1 MKLRLEDILK
11 AVNGKCLNRE
21 VFDETK
27 QISDIITDSR
37 VISTDSL
44 FVPLRGERFDGH
56 VFIKDVYDKGARL
69 TLTMNEEIVDA
80 RLCTILVED
89 TSKALL
95 DLGHFYRKQF
105 NIPVIGITGSVG
117 KTSTK
122 EIVAA
127 ILSGRYNVHK
137 TEGNFNNE
145 IGVPLTLFKLR
156 PEHEI
161 AVIEMGMNHFGEIHN
176 LSYAATP
183 NIGIITNIG
192 TSHIENLGSREGI
205 LAAKLEILDGMAAG
219 GKLIV
224 CGDNDLLGKL
234 PRQKVEVIFYG
245 FTDSKPYK
253 AENIVS
259 EGEYTRA
266 HITTPCAIYD
276 IEIKALGEH
285 MIYNV
290 LAGIAVAE
298 AYGLTEEEIKSGL
311 KVYAPAKMRM
321 HITKGMNNMTL
332 IDDTYN
338 ASPESMKAALKVL
351 KDFNSTGRKVA
362 VLGDMLEQ
370 GEFAPT
376 LHESVGEE
384 AATLGIDLLCAVGP
398 LARHI
403 YEGAKKVDS
412 ISVIYYETKEAWM
425 QNKDQFL
432 QAEDTILFKASR
444 GMHFEEMLEGLG
456 KVKSD
461 GK

>member
-1 MKLRLEDILK
+1 MKLCLEDILK
-11 AVNGKCLNRE
+11 AVSGKCLNP
-21 VFDETK
+21 DALETK
-27 QISDIITDSR
+27 KQIADIVTDSR
-37 VISTDSL
+37 AITKDSL
-44 FVPLRGERFDGH
+44 FVPLKGESFDGH
-56 VFIKDVYDKGARL
+56 AFIKDVYDKGSII
-69 TLTMNEEIVDA
+69 TLTMNEEVVDS

-89 TSKALL
+89 TGKALL

-122 EIVAA
+122 EIISA

-137 TEGNFNNE
+137 TQGNFNNE

-161 AVIEMGMNHFGEIHN
+161 AVVEMGMNHFGEIHN

-183 NIGIITNIG
+183 DIGVITNIG

-205 LAAKLEILDGMAAG
+205 LKAKLEILDGMADN

-224 CGDNDLLGKL
+224 CGDNDLLGNL
-234 PRQKVEVIFYG
+234 PTQKVEVITYG
-245 FTDSKPYK
+245 FTEDKLYR
-253 AENIVS
+253 ATHIVS
-259 EGEYTRA
+259 QGEYTSA
-266 HITTPCAIYD
+266 HIKTPSTSYD
-276 IEIKALGEH
+276 IEINALGEH

-298 AYGLTEEEIKSGL
+298 TYGLTEEEIKRGL
-311 KVYAPAKMRM
+311 KTYAPAKMRM
-321 HITKGMNNMTL
+321 HITQGMNNMTL

-351 KDFNSTGRKVA
+351 KDFDGKGRKVA

-370 GEFAPT
+370 GEFAPS
-376 LHESVGEE
+376 LHESVGV
-384 AATLGIDLLCAVGP
+384 AAAELGIDLLCAVGP

-403 YEGAKKVDS
+403 YEGAKKVGN
-412 ISVIYYETKEAWM
+412 IQVIYYETKEAWM

-432 QAEDTILFKASR
+432 KDEDTLLFKASR

>member
-1 MKLRLEDILK
+1 MKLCVEDIVK
-11 AVNGKCLNRE
+11 AVNGKCLNPE
-21 VFDETK
+21 VLQEKK
-27 QISDIITDSR
+27 QIADIVTDSR
-37 VISTDSL
+37 AITKESL
-44 FVPLRGERFDGH
+44 FVPLKGENFDGH
-56 VFIKDVYDKGARL
+56 VFIKDVYDKGSII
-69 TLTMNEEIVDA
+69 TLTMNEEVVDS

-89 TSKALL
+89 TGKALL

-137 TEGNFNNE
+137 NEGNFNNE

-161 AVIEMGMNHFGEIHN
+161 AVVEMGMNHFGEIHN
-176 LSYAATP
+176 LSYAASP
-183 NIGIITNIG
+183 NMGIITNIG

-205 LAAKLEILDGMAAG
+205 LKAKLEMLDGMADN

-224 CGDNDLLGKL
+224 CGDNDLLGNL
-234 PRQKVEVIFYG
+234 SAQKVEVISYG
-245 FTDSKPYK
+245 FTDDKPYQ
-253 AENIVS
+253 ATNITS
-259 EGEYTRA
+259 QGEYTRA
-266 HITTPCAIYD
+266 HIKTPSANYD

-298 AYGLTEEEIKSGL
+298 AYGLTEEEIKRGL
-311 KVYAPAKMRM
+311 KTYAPAKMRM

-338 ASPESMKAALKVL
+338 ASPESMQAALKVL
-351 KDFNSTGRKVA
+351 KDFNSNGRKVA

-370 GEFAPT
+370 GEFAQA
-376 LHESVGEE
+376 LHESVGEV
-384 AATLGIDLLCAVGP
+384 AAKMGIDLLCAVGP

-403 YEGAKKVDS
+403 YEGAKKVGN
-412 ISVIYYETKEAWM
+412 IQVIYYETKEAWM

-432 QAEDTILFKASR
+432 QNDDTLLFKASR

>member
-1 MKLRLEDILK
+1 MKLCLEDILQ
-11 AVNGKCLNRE
+11 AVNGKCLNPDTLKGE
-21 VFDETK
+21 K
-27 QISDIITDSR
+27 QINDIVTDSR
-37 VISTDSL
+37 AITKASL
-44 FVPLRGERFDGH
+44 FVPLKGENFDGH
-56 VFIKDVYDKGARL
+56 VFIKDVYDKGSIA
-69 TLTMNEEIVDA
+69 TLTMNEEVVDP
-80 RLCTILVED
+80 RLCTILVQD
-89 TSKALL
+89 TGKALL
-95 DLGHFYRKQF
+95 DLGHFYRKKF

-122 EIVAA
+122 EIIAA
-127 ILSGRYNVHK
+127 ILSGHYKVHK
-137 TEGNFNNE
+137 TEGNYNNE

-156 PEHEI
+156 AEHEV

-176 LSYAATP
+176 LSYAASPTM
-183 NIGIITNIG
+183 GVITNIG

-205 LAAKLEILDGMAAG
+205 LKAKLEILDGMTED

-234 PRQKVEVIFYG
+234 SPQKVDVVFYG
-245 FTDSKPYK
+245 FTADKPYK
-253 AENIVS
+253 AEHIVS

-266 HITTPCAIYD
+266 HITTPSASYE
-276 IEIKALGEH
+276 IEIKSLGEH

-298 AYGLTEEEIKSGL
+298 NCGLTEEEIKRGL
-311 KVYAPAKMRM
+311 QTYAPTKMRM

-351 KDFNSTGRKVA
+351 KDFDSKGRKVA

-370 GEFAPT
+370 GEFAQV
-376 LHESVGEE
+376 LHESVGE
-384 AATLGIDLLCAVGP
+384 AAAQLGIDLLCAVGP

-403 YEGAKKVDS
+403 YEGAKKVGN
-412 ISVIYYETKEAWM
+412 ITVIYYETKEAWM